1 MNLVIVESPAKAK
14 TINKYL
20 GDNYTVLASYGH
32 IRDLPSKNGSVD
44 PENKFQME
52 WEIDSFSKK
61 YLKEITDV
69 AKDSDKIILATDPD
83 REGEAIAWH
92 VKEFLDEKKILKDK
106 KIERVVFNEI
116 TKKAVINGIE
126 NPRSLEGQLVDAYMA
141 RRALDY
147 LVGFNISPILWT
159 KLPGSKSAG
168 RVQSVALRLLTER
181 EHEIEVFNPE
191 EFWTINVN
199 FITSSKNIL
208 TSSIS
213 ELNGEKIEKF
223 SFRNKEDVNNAIS
236 KIKEKKYSIKDITSK
251 IYTRN
256 PSGPFTTS
264 TLQQSASSKLGFGAS
279 RTMQIAQRLY
289 QGIEIDGDTKGLIT
303 YMRTDGTNISKEAIP
318 LFRKYIEENYGDDYL
333 PEQAN
338 NYSGKKAKNAQEAHE
353 AIRPTEIKN
362 SPESIK
368 KYLSTDQY
376 KLYDLI
382 WSRALSSQM
391 QPAKF
396 DRKTILITSED
407 GKNILKSS
415 GSTVKFDGFL
425 KLQKIDENDDEK
437 ILPEVSK
444 GPIEIKEFNDEQHFT
459 QPPPRFSEA
468 SLVKKLEELGIGR
481 PSTYASIISVISN
494 RGYADIVNKR
504 FFPTDRGKLLSAFLE
519 KLFSRYVDYDFT
531 AKLEDQLD
539 DITSGKENWIKVLD
553 QFWIDFNKNVLNV
566 KEKRTREVLD
576 LLNDSLGKLIFDT
589 DENGKIDRK
598 CKLCQT
604 GELSLKNS
612 FRGGAFI
619 GCSGY
624 PECKFTRP
632 LSKIKAS
639 QQVNLAEPKLIG
651 KNDIGKDIYLK
662 NGRFGPYLQ
671 YELSDEEIENI
682 KKPKTKTKKKKKE
695 ESNFKNVSIPKGLD
709 IENVDLDKAKYL
721 CSLPKII
728 GKHPDLDKDITI
740 NVGRFGPYLKC
751 DNKSAR
757 LESIDELFNIGLNRA
772 ITLISEAKPGRI
784 SSSIIK
790 DLGEHPEDKKP
801 VRIMKGQYG
810 PYIKYK
816 SLNATIPEEKDPA
829 ELTMEEA
836 LILIEKRKEYD
847 RSKKRKKKMKLLIFI
862 ILILNLCLSTSF
874 SAEKKDCSKFKKFSK
889 NHIACKA
896 SNLKAGTKNTAGKI
910 KNKTGN
916 ILKVTTGIFKKN

>member
-20 GDNYTVLASYGH
+20 GKDYTVLASYGH

-44 PENKFQME
+44 PENKFKMI
-52 WEIDSFSKK
+52 WEVDSFSKK

-264 TLQQSASSKLGFGAS
+264 TLQQTASSKLGFGAS

-847 RSKKRKKKMKLLIFI
+847 RSKKK
-862 ILILNLCLSTSF
+862 
-874 SAEKKDCSKFKKFSK
+874 
-889 NHIACKA
+889 
-896 SNLKAGTKNTAGKI
+896 
-910 KNKTGN
+910 KNK
-916 ILKVTTGIFKKN
+916 